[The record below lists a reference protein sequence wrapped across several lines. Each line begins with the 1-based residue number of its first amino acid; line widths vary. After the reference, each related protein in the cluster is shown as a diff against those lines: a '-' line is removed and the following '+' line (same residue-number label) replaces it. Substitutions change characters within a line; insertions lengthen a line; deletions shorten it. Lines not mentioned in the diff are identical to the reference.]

1 MKGVT
6 GPQDDRAADILKRVE
21 KARGDR
27 ATWESHWTEIAEYV
41 VPAYSDM
48 FLSRGI
54 ITPGQKKT
62 EKVFDS
68 TAQAALT
75 RFRSV
80 MESILTPRQQTWHR
94 LKAVD
99 PYLMKDRDTQ
109 LWFEQANDLLFRYRY
124 APNANYASQQS
135 EIYSSLGA
143 FGTGCLF
150 VDKLDN
156 GKGLRYRAIFLGEV
170 FFIENH
176 QGIIDT
182 VYRCFNM
189 TARQVFQKWG
199 DKTPKDI
206 KDKLETKPDDEHE
219 IVHCVYPRSDRQTQR
234 IDYAGMAYE
243 SIYLCKDSKEILSEG
258 GYDTM
263 PYIVSRYVTL
273 PGENYGRSP
282 AMDVLPAI
290 KTLNEEKKTILKQG
304 HRIVD
309 PVLLAYDDGVL
320 DSFSLKPGAIN
331 YGGVS
336 AEGRQ
341 LVHALPSG
349 NLAIAK
355 DMMDEERAVINDAFL
370 ITLFQILVETPQMT
384 ATEVLERAREKSAL
398 LAPIMGR
405 QQSEALGPMIER
417 EIDVLMAQRLLPPMT
432 DAMREAGGD
441 YKVEYESPLS
451 RMQKAE
457 ASAGG
462 LRMFQYAGEIA
473 ATTQDPS
480 SLDWFNVDE
489 MMPALADAQAMPA
502 SWIRSK
508 KQVEEIRAGRQQQQ
522 ATQQLIDAA
531 PAMASMMKQGV
542 GAPV

>member
-1 MKGVT
+1 
-6 GPQDDRAADILKRVE
+6 
-21 KARGDR
+21 
-27 ATWESHWTEIAEYV
+27 
-41 VPAYSDM
+41 
-48 FLSRGI
+48 
-54 ITPGQKKT
+54 
-62 EKVFDS
+62 
-68 TAQAALT
+68 
-75 RFRSV
+75 
-80 MESILTPRQQTWHR
+80 MESILTPRNQQWHR
-94 LKAVD
+94 LKPTD
-99 PYLMKDRDTQ
+99 PYLMKDRETQ
-109 LWFEQANDLLFRYRY
+109 LWFEQSNELLFKYRY
-124 APNANYASQQS
+124 SPSANYASQQS
-135 EIYSSLGA
+135 EIYASLGA

-150 VDKLDN
+150 VDKLDK

-170 FFIENH
+170 FFVENH

-182 VYRCFNM
+182 VYRCFKM
-189 TARQVFQKWG
+189 TARQIAQKWG
-199 DKTPKDI
+199 DDSPKRI
-206 KDKLETKPDDEHE
+206 KDDLENKPDNEYE
-219 IVHCVYPRSDRQTQR
+219 IVHCVYPRDDRDPSR
-234 IDYAGMAYE
+234 IDHKGMAFE
-243 SIYLCKDSKEILSEG
+243 SVYLCVDTKDILSEG
-258 GYDTM
+258 GYETL
-263 PYIVSRYVTL
+263 PYVVSRYVTL

-290 KTLNEEKKTILKQG
+290 KTLNEEKKTVLKQG
-304 HRIVD
+304 HRTVD

-320 DSFSLKPGAIN
+320 DSFSLKPGAMN

-341 LVHALPSG
+341 LVHALPTG

-355 DMMDEERAVINDAFL
+355 DMMDEERNVINDAFL

-417 EIDVLMAQRLLPPMT
+417 ELDVLMAQNLLPPLT
-432 DAMREAGGD
+432 GAMREAGAD

-462 LRMFQYAGEIA
+462 LRMFQYAAEIA
-473 ATTQDPS
+473 AQTQDPA

-489 MMPALADAQAMPA
+489 MVPALADSQAMPA

-508 KQVEEIRAGRQQQQ
+508 KEVDAIRQGRQQQQ

-542 GAPV
+542 GAPNS

>member
-1 MKGVT
+1 MNT
-6 GPQDDRAADILKRVE
+6 LDDRAASILKRVD
-21 KARGDR
+21 KAMGDR
-27 ATWESHWTEIAEYV
+27 VTWESHWTEIAEYV

-48 FLSRGI
+48 FLSRGV

-68 TAQAALT
+68 TAQSALT

-80 MESILTPRQQTWHR
+80 MESILTPRNQTWHR
-94 LKAVD
+94 IKPTN
-99 PYLMKDRDTQ
+99 PYLMKDRETQ

-124 APNANYASQQS
+124 SPTANYASQQS

-150 VDKLDN
+150 VDKLDK
-156 GKGLRYRAIFLGEV
+156 GKGFRYRAVFLGEV
-170 FFIENH
+170 YFVENH

-182 VYRCFNM
+182 VYRCFSM
-189 TARQVFQKWG
+189 TARQIMQKWG
-199 DKTPKDI
+199 DKSPQKV
-206 KDKLETKPDDEHE
+206 KETVEKKPDDNYE
-219 IVHCVYPRSDRQTQR
+219 IVHCVYPNEERAHGR
-234 IDYAGMAYE
+234 IDYKGMEYA
-243 SIYLCKDSKEILSEG
+243 SVYLCRSTKEIISEG

-263 PYIVSRYVTL
+263 PYIVSRYTTL

-290 KTLNEEKKTILKQG
+290 KTLNEQEKTLLKQG
-304 HRIVD
+304 HRTVD

-320 DSFSLKPGAIN
+320 DSFSMKPGAVN

-336 AEGRQ
+336 ADGRQ
-341 LVHALPSG
+341 LVHSLPTG
-349 NLAIAK
+349 NLAVGR
-355 DMMDEERAVINDAFL
+355 DMMEDKRAVINDAFL

-417 EIDVLMAQRLLPPMT
+417 EIDIAMEQRLLPEIT
-432 DAMREAGGD
+432 DTMREAGAD

-473 ATTQDPS
+473 ANTQDPS
-480 SLDWFNVDE
+480 ALDWFNVDE
-489 MMPALADAQAMPA
+489 MIPALADAQAMPA
-502 SWIRSK
+502 SWMRSK
-508 KQVEEIRAGRQQQQ
+508 KDVDAIREGRQQQA

-542 GAPV
+542 GAPT

>member
-1 MKGVT
+1 MIT
-6 GPQDDRAADILKRVE
+6 TDARADDILKRVD

-41 VPAYSDM
+41 MPAYSDM
-48 FLSRGI
+48 FLSRGV

-80 MESILTPRQQTWHR
+80 MESILTPRNQTWHR
-94 LKAVD
+94 LKPTD
-99 PYLMKDRDTQ
+99 PYLLKDRETQ

-124 APNANYASQQS
+124 APTANYASQQS
-135 EIYSSLGA
+135 EIYASLGA

-150 VDKLDN
+150 VDRLAKS
-156 GKGLRYRAIFLGEV
+156 KGLRYRAIFLGEV

-189 TARQVFQKWG
+189 SARQIVQKWG
-199 DKTPKDI
+199 DKAPK
-206 KDKLETKPDDEHE
+206 KVHEKVETKPDDEFE
-219 IVHCVYPRSDRQTQR
+219 IVHCVYPNEERVPHR
-234 IDYAGMAYE
+234 IDYKGME
-243 SIYLCKDSKEILSEG
+243 FSSIYLCKDTKEIISEG

-290 KTLNEEKKTILKQG
+290 KTLNEEKKTVLKQG
-304 HRIVD
+304 HRTVD
-309 PVLLAYDDGVL
+309 PVLLAFDDGVL
-320 DSFSLKPGAIN
+320 DSFSLKPGAVN

-341 LVHALPSG
+341 LVHALPTG

-355 DMMDEERAVINDAFL
+355 DMMDEERLVINDAFL

-417 EIDVLMAQRLLPPMT
+417 EIDIMMEQQLLPPIT
-432 DAMREAGGD
+432 DAMREAGAD

-457 ASAGG
+457 SSAGG

-473 ATTQDPS
+473 ANTQDPS
-480 SLDWFNVDE
+480 ALDWFNVDE
-489 MMPALADAQAMPA
+489 MIPALADAQAMPA
-502 SWIRSK
+502 SWVRSK
-508 KQVEEIRAGRQQQQ
+508 KDVEAIRQGRQQQQ

-542 GAPV
+542 GAPT

>member
-1 MKGVT
+1 MN
-6 GPQDDRAADILKRVE
+6 QDDRALDILKRVE

-27 ATWESHWTEIAEYV
+27 ATWESHWTEISEYV

-48 FLSRGI
+48 FLSNGI

-62 EKVFDS
+62 DKLFDS
-68 TAQAALT
+68 TAPAALT

-99 PYLMKDRDTQ
+99 PDLMKDRDTK

-124 APNANYASQQS
+124 APTANYASQQS

-150 VDKLDN
+150 VDKLDK

-182 VYRCFNM
+182 VYRCFKM

-206 KDKLETKPDDEHE
+206 KDKLENKPDDEFE
-219 IVHCVYPRSDRQTQR
+219 IIHCVYPRSDREKHR
-234 IDYAGMAYE
+234 IDYKGMAFE
-243 SIYLCKDSKEILSEG
+243 SIYLCRNTKTILSEG

-336 AEGRQ
+336 ADGRS
-341 LVHALPSG
+341 LVHPLPSG

-355 DMMDEERAVINDAFL
+355 DMMDEERSVINDAFL

-417 EIDVLMAQRLLPPMT
+417 EVDILMEQRLLPPLT
-432 DAMREAGGD
+432 DAMREAGAD

-457 ASAGG
+457 ASAGA
-462 LRMFQYAGEIA
+462 LRMYQYAGEIA

-480 SLDWFNVDE
+480 ALDWFNVDE
-489 MMPALADAQAMPA
+489 MMPALAESQAMPA
-502 SWIRSK
+502 SWMRGAKEVEAIRK
-508 KQVEEIRAGRQQQQ
+508 GRQQQQ

>member
-1 MKGVT
+1 
-6 GPQDDRAADILKRVE
+6 
-21 KARGDR
+21 
-27 ATWESHWTEIAEYV
+27 
-41 VPAYSDM
+41 
-48 FLSRGI
+48 
-54 ITPGQKKT
+54 
-62 EKVFDS
+62 
-68 TAQAALT
+68 
-75 RFRSV
+75 
-80 MESILTPRQQTWHR
+80 
-94 LKAVD
+94 
-99 PYLMKDRDTQ
+99 MKDRETQ

-124 APNANYASQQS
+124 SPTANYASQQS
-135 EIYSSLGA
+135 EIYASLGA

-150 VDKLDN
+150 VDKLAK

-170 FFIENH
+170 FFVENH

-182 VYRCFNM
+182 VYRCFTM
-189 TARQVFQKWG
+189 TARQILQKWG
-199 DKTPKDI
+199 DKAPK
-206 KDKLETKPDDEHE
+206 KVKERAETKPEDDFE
-219 IVHCVYPRSDRQTQR
+219 IVHCVYPNEEHEPHR
-234 IDYAGMAYE
+234 IDYKGME
-243 SIYLCKDSKEILSEG
+243 FSSVYLCKDTKEIISEG

-290 KTLNEEKKTILKQG
+290 KTLNEEKKTVLKQG
-304 HRIVD
+304 HRTVD

-320 DSFSLKPGAIN
+320 DSFSLKPGAVN

-341 LVHALPSG
+341 LVHALPTG

-355 DMMDEERAVINDAFL
+355 DMMDEERLVINDAFL

-417 EIDVLMAQRLLPPMT
+417 EIDILMEQRLLPEIT
-432 DAMREAGGD
+432 DAMREAGAD

-457 ASAGG
+457 SSAGG

-473 ATTQDPS
+473 ANTQDPS
-480 SLDWFNVDE
+480 ALDWFNVDE
-489 MMPALADAQAMPA
+489 MIPALADAQAMPA
-502 SWIRSK
+502 SWMRSK
-508 KQVEEIRAGRQQQQ
+508 KDVEAIRQGRQQQA

-542 GAPV
+542 GAPN

>member
-1 MKGVT
+1 MLGT
-6 GPQDDRAADILKRVE
+6 DQRAEDILKRVD

-41 VPAYSDM
+41 LPAYSDM
-48 FLSRGI
+48 FLSRGV
-54 ITPGQKKT
+54 ITPGEKKT
-62 EKVFDS
+62 DKVFDS
-68 TAQAALT
+68 TAQSALT

-94 LKAVD
+94 LKPSD
-99 PYLMKDRDTQ
+99 PYLMKDRETQ
-109 LWFEQANDLLFRYRY
+109 LWFEQTNDLLFKYRY
-124 APNANYASQQS
+124 APSANYASQQS
-135 EIYSSLGA
+135 EVYASLGA

-150 VDKLDN
+150 VDKLAK
-156 GKGLRYRAIFLGEV
+156 GKGLRYRTIFLGEV

-182 VYRCFNM
+182 VYRVFSM
-189 TARQVFQKWG
+189 SARQIFQKWG
-199 DKTPKDI
+199 DKTPKKIMDE
-206 KDKLETKPDDEHE
+206 LENKPDNEHE
-219 IVHCVYPRSDRQTQR
+219 IVHCVYPNEDRIAHR
-234 IDYAGMAYE
+234 IDYKGKEFA
-243 SIYLCKDSKEILSEG
+243 SIYLCKDTKDILSEG

-290 KTLNEEKKTILKQG
+290 KTLNEEKKTVLKQG
-304 HRIVD
+304 HRTVD

-320 DSFSLKPGAIN
+320 DAFSMKPGALN

-336 AEGRQ
+336 AEGRS
-341 LVHALPSG
+341 LVQALPTG

-355 DMMDEERAVINDAFL
+355 DMMDEERLVINDAFL

-417 EIDVLMAQRLLPPMT
+417 ELDLLMEQRLLPEIT
-432 DAMREAGGD
+432 DAMREAGAD

-473 ATTQDPS
+473 ANTQDPS
-480 SLDWFNVDE
+480 ALDWFNVDE
-489 MMPALADAQAMPA
+489 MIPALAEAQAMPA
-502 SWIRSK
+502 SWMRSK
-508 KQVEEIRAGRQQQQ
+508 KDVEAIRQSRQQQA

>member
-1 MKGVT
+1 MFGT
-6 GPQDDRAADILKRVE
+6 DQRAEDILKRVD

-27 ATWESHWTEIAEYV
+27 ATWEAHWTEIAEYV
-41 VPAYSDM
+41 LPAYSDM
-48 FLSRGI
+48 FLSRGV
-54 ITPGQKKT
+54 ITPGEKKT
-62 EKVFDS
+62 DKVFDS

-94 LKAVD
+94 LKPSD
-99 PYLMKDRDTQ
+99 PYLMKDRETQ
-109 LWFEQANDLLFRYRY
+109 LWFEQANDILFRYRY
-124 APNANYASQQS
+124 APSANYASQQS
-135 EIYSSLGA
+135 EVYASLGA

-150 VDKLDN
+150 VDKLAK
-156 GKGLRYRAIFLGEV
+156 GKGLRYRTIFLGEV

-182 VYRCFNM
+182 VYRIFKM
-189 TARQVFQKWG
+189 TSRQIHQKWG
-199 DKTPKDI
+199 DKTPKKIMDE
-206 KDKLETKPDDEHE
+206 LENKPDNEHE
-219 IVHCVYPRSDRQTQR
+219 IVHCVYPNEERIAHR
-234 IDYAGMAYE
+234 IDYKGMEFA
-243 SIYLCKDSKEILSEG
+243 SIYLCKESKEILSEG

-290 KTLNEEKKTILKQG
+290 KTLNEEKKTVLKQG
-304 HRIVD
+304 HRTVD
-309 PVLLAYDDGVL
+309 PVLLAFDDGVL
-320 DSFSLKPGAIN
+320 DAFSMKPGALN

-341 LVHALPSG
+341 LVHTLPTG

-355 DMMDEERAVINDAFL
+355 DMMDEERLVINDAFL

-417 EIDVLMAQRLLPPMT
+417 ELDLLMEQRLLPEIS
-432 DAMREAGGD
+432 DAMREAGAD

-462 LRMFQYAGEIA
+462 LRMFQYAAEIA
-473 ATTQDPS
+473 AQTQDPS
-480 SLDWFNVDE
+480 SLDWFNVDA
-489 MMPALADAQAMPA
+489 MIPALADAQAMPA
-502 SWIRSK
+502 SWIRSQK
-508 KQVEEIRAGRQQQQ
+508 EVDGIREGRQQQQ
-522 ATQQLIDAA
+522 ATQQMIDAA
-531 PAMASMMKQGV
+531 PAMASMMKQGANV
-542 GAPV
+542 